1 MNFSIQADGSFGD
14 LNQDIEFQRYLNKG
28 TSNALTE
35 STLLA
40 IARNINKLHN
50 KVQNIKTGMHLF
62 SLKIT

>member
-14 LNQDIEFQRYLNKG
+14 PKQDMQFQRYLNKG

-50 KVQNIKTGMHLF
+50 KVQNRKTGMHLF